1 MKDHLLQ
8 LVQAADPVQGRNV
21 LREYLQARILD
32 VLQRA
37 GAMVPLAFQGGTSL
51 RFLFALPRYSED
63 LDFTL
68 EGDSSTYDLRAYLAA
83 IRSELAREGYE
94 VGLGL
99 NDQRTVHRAFVR
111 FRGLL
116 YEAGLS
122 PHQNEVLAVQI
133 EVDANPPAGA
143 VLETRLVRR
152 HVTLRLQHHDRASLL
167 AGKLHAI
174 LQRPYTKGRDLYD
187 LIWYLSDRMWPAPNL
202 SLLNAALQQ
211 THWPGEA
218 LTART
223 WREAVGNRLRALAW
237 DQVVADVRPFLE
249 REEDAALLNRETALQ
264 LLTGY

>member
-94 VGLGL
+94 VGLGW
-99 NDQRTVHRAFVR
+99 N
-111 FRGLL
+111 GKKM
-116 YEAGLS
+116 
-122 PHQNEVLAVQI
+122 
-133 EVDANPPAGA
+133 
-143 VLETRLVRR
+143 R
-152 HVTLRLQHHDRASLL
+152 H
-167 AGKLHAI
+167 
-174 LQRPYTKGRDLYD
+174 Y
-187 LIWYLSDRMWPAPNL
+187 
-202 SLLNAALQQ
+202 
-211 THWPGEA
+211 
-218 LTART
+218 
-223 WREAVGNRLRALAW
+223 
-237 DQVVADVRPFLE
+237 
-249 REEDAALLNRETALQ
+249 
-264 LLTGY
+264 